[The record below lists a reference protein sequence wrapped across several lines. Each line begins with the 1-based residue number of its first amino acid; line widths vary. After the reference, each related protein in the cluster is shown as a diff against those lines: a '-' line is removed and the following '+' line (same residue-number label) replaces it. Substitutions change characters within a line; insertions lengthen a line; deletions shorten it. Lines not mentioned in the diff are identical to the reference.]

1 MRLTDFAFGDD
12 LRRDITGNLAAFER
26 RGIDDDTLRQA
37 AVAIVIVEGEDGG
50 AASVLLTKR
59 PRTLRR
65 HGGQYALPG
74 GRLDAGETPI
84 QAALR
89 ELAEEL
95 GVTLDPGDI
104 LGTLDDFPTRS
115 GFRITPIV
123 VWGADAVDLVP
134 DPIEVARVFR
144 VPFAEL
150 DSPEIPHLE
159 ATPESE
165 HPVLSAPLATLGHHL
180 FAPTA
185 ALLYQFREVALRG
198 EPTRVAHYDQ
208 PTFAWK

>member
-95 GVTLDPGDI
+95 GVTLVPGDI

-134 DPIEVARVFR
+134 DPIEVARVFQI
-144 VPFAEL
+144 PFTEL

-159 ATPESE
+159 VTPESE

-185 ALLYQFREVALRG
+185 AILYQFREAALRG
-198 EPTRVAHYDQ
+198 LSTRVAHYDQ

>member
-37 AVAIVIVEGEDGG
+37 AVAIVIVKGGDGG

-95 GVTLDPGDI
+95 GVTLVPGDI

-134 DPIEVARVFR
+134 DPIEVARVFQI
-144 VPFAEL
+144 PFTEL
-150 DSPEIPHLE
+150 DSPQIPHLE

-185 ALLYQFREVALRG
+185 AILYQFREAALRG
-198 EPTRVAHYDQ
+198 LSTRVAHYDQ

>member
-1 MRLTDFAFGDD
+1 MRLTDFAFGDG
-12 LRRDITGNLAAFER
+12 LRRDIMGNLAAFER

-37 AVAIVIVEGEDGG
+37 AVAIVIVEGGDGG

-74 GRLDAGETPI
+74 GRLDAGETPV

-95 GVTLDPGDI
+95 GVTLVPGDI
-104 LGTLDDFPTRS
+104 LGTLDDIPTRS

-134 DPIEVARVFR
+134 DPIEVARVFQI
-144 VPFAEL
+144 PFAEL

-185 ALLYQFREVALRG
+185 AILYQFREVALRG

-208 PTFAWK
+208 PTFAWT